1 MTGGGG
7 GPTVDGGPGGSGAP
21 APARPSLLPDG
32 ALLGVATAGYQI
44 EGGYNGVGQP
54 ANNWATWERLGRVA
68 PSGVACDFWAHPEV
82 ALDRAASLGIN
93 ALRLSVEWA
102 RIEPAEGQIDET
114 ALDHYGLILAG
125 CHDRGLTPIVTL
137 HHFTQPWWLGDE
149 FWLMPGSPE
158 RFAEHVARVVAR
170 LGDRCRHW
178 VTVNEPNALALAGW
192 VLGIHP
198 PGRYLAV
205 SDAMAVVDNL
215 LVAHV
220 LAYRAIHRVQPAAV
234 VTVNPRAS
242 TVYEF
247 DQLLADLLV
256 VRQHGVAPDE
266 VDRFVDRRR
275 RDHDA
280 TVAARSVAEGAA
292 RRVVAGLSPF
302 GPAGPSV
309 RLPGSGRP
317 RGLRRR
323 VPRRVVDVLYQGPDD
338 VVLDQLALDWYD
350 PVPTDA
356 LALPGRGSSGGRT
369 RGGVRA
375 PWDAPV
381 RPEGLAGRLKAE
393 AARHPGRPVLVAENG
408 LATRTWL
415 GRFYPRRDGWDRA
428 RFLRAHLAALVEA
441 AEAGVPVAG
450 YLHWTLVD
458 CYEWGSFE
466 PRFGIF
472 GMDRDRGRSAATWM
486 DTDATGADTA
496 GVLRRLLTGL
506 AEGDRSVLAR

>member
-1 MTGGGG
+1 MTGAGGR
-7 GPTVDGGPGGSGAP
+7 PTGSARPGPG
-21 APARPSLLPDG
+21 LLPPG
-32 ALLGVATAGYQI
+32 ALVGVATAGYQI
-44 EGGYNGVGQP
+44 EGGYNSNGQP
-54 ANNWATWERLGRVA
+54 ANNWATWERMGRVA
-68 PSGVACDFWAHPEV
+68 PSGVACDFWARPEE

-102 RIEPAEGQIDET
+102 RIEPAEGNVDET
-114 ALDHYGLILAG
+114 ALDHYRSILSA
-125 CHDRGLTPIVTL
+125 CHDRGLTPVVTL
-137 HHFTQPWWLGDE
+137 CHFTHPWWLGEE

-158 RFAEHVARVVAR
+158 RFADHVARVVTR

-198 PGRYLAV
+198 PARYLAV

-220 LAYRAIHRVQPAAV
+220 LAYRAIHRVQPDAD

-247 DQLLADLLV
+247 DRLLSDLLAARGQGVGPEDL
-256 VRQHGVAPDE
+256 
-266 VDRFVDRRR
+266 DRFVDEGRRR
-275 RDHDA
+275 HDA
-280 TVAARSVAEGAA
+280 TLAPGSPAEAVG
-292 RRVVAGLSPF
+292 RRLVAGLSPF
-302 GPAGPSV
+302 GVDGPGGRWPAA
-309 RLPGSGRP
+309 RR
-317 RGLRRR
+317 RLRRPI
-323 VPRRVVDVLYQGPDD
+323 PRRVVDVLYDGADPATMDS
-338 VVLDQLALDWYD
+338 LAVDWYD

-356 LALPGRGSSGGRT
+356 WARPGRPSSGGRA
-369 RGGVRA
+369 RGGVRP

-381 RPEGLAGRLKAE
+381 RPHGLAERLVADHD
-393 AARHPGRPVLVAENG
+393 RHRGLGVVVAENG
-408 LATRTWL
+408 LATRVHL
-415 GRFYPRRDGWDRA
+415 GRHYPRRDGWDRP
-428 RFLRAHLAALVEA
+428 RFLGAHLAALVEA

-472 GMDRDRGRSAATWM
+472 GMDRDRGRTPATWL
-486 DTDATGADTA
+486 DTDATGVDSA
-496 GVLRRLLTGL
+496 GALRRLLAGL
-506 AEGDRSVLAR
+506 ADGDRSVLAD